1 MTYIP
6 SKKDRDLRKRF
17 GDRLAMARMKK
28 GLTQEQLAGM
38 IGRGTQTIS
47 NWESGY
53 YYPKEID
60 TLLKLAETLECD
72 PDFLLDR
79 LDESTHDIHFV
90 HEFTGLSEEAIKR
103 IRNPELDHPYAKT
116 LSRMI
121 ETDRFDNLI
130 TTYKIFLNFL
140 EKIETEDLERVN
152 DYQIG
157 NDQVILGRNEA
168 ANHFKQEVSLAMI
181 HLCEDNYSDRVQK
194 IIQDIPTPFTLSM
207 EPFRAR
213 VQKDTEGDE

>member
-1 MTYIP
+1 ME
-6 SKKDRDLRKRF
+6 KKLYSLKGGLKKARKKMRFTQNDL
-17 GDRLAMARMKK
+17 AERMNVTLK
-28 GLTQEQLAGM
+28 TVM
-38 IGRGTQTIS
+38 
-47 NWESGY
+47 NWEQGIST
-53 YYPKEID
+53 PD
-60 TLLKLAETLECD
+60 LKTMFELAEVLDCD
-72 PDFLLDR
+72 LDYLTGR
-79 LDESTHDIHFV
+79 LQESTHDIHFV

-194 IIQDIPTPFTLSM
+194 IIQDIPTSFTLSM

-213 VQKDTEGDE
+213 VQKDTEVDE